1 MTRDLTPSASADD
14 ARSARAFAEDWQE
27 WHRRHEEARA
37 DRHGFLAV
45 AGLHWLTTEPQ
56 GFPDVPGRWHT
67 GTAGPVVTVA
77 DDEEIVVDGRRVRE
91 RHEFGPIAERAGVTV
106 DIDGGVLEVA
116 RRGGHDILRPRRP
129 DHPLRRGYRGTAT
142 YPPAERWVLHGRFV
156 PFDRPRPTTVGA
168 AVEGL
173 HHVYD
178 APGRIEFSVD
188 GLPLSLTAF
197 NGVTPGSLSVL
208 FTDTTSGVTTYG
220 ANRSLAVGTPNEQGR
235 VILDFNRAVNLPCAY
250 TDFATCPLPPAEN
263 RLPVAVEAGEKI
275 PFERLTAD
283 PAARSQRSAPP
294 PPREERP

>member
-1 MTRDLTPSASADD
+1 MTSDTAAAAPTAVDEP
-14 ARSARAFAEDWQE
+14 ARAFAEDWQD

-45 AGLHWLTTEPQ
+45 AGLYWLTPEPQ
-56 GFPDVPGRWHT
+56 RFPDVPGEWRT
-67 GTAGPVVTVA
+67 GNGGPVVTVT
-77 DDEEIVVDGRRVRE
+77 DDEEIVVDGWRVRE
-91 RHEFGPIAERAGVTV
+91 RHEFGVIAERAGITV

-129 DHPLRRGYRGTAT
+129 DNPLRARYRGTAT
-142 YPPAERWVLHGRFV
+142 YPPAERWMLQGRFV

-178 APGRIEFSVD
+178 APGRIEFDVD

-197 NGVTPGSLSVL
+197 NGVAPGSLSVL
-208 FTDTTSGVTTYG
+208 FTDSTSGVTTYG
-220 ANRSLAVGTPNEQGR
+220 ANRSLAVGAPDEQGR

-250 TDFATCPLPPAEN
+250 TDFATCPLPPTEN

-275 PFERLTAD
+275 PYERLAAD
-283 PAARSQRSAPP
+283 PAARS
-294 PPREERP
+294 